1 MAADTADVGAGAER
15 PSFTSRLLSMPGALR
30 GRLITLEGIDGAG
43 KSTHLPWLAE
53 LLAQIGRQVWVTRE
67 PGGTPLGERLR
78 ELLLREPMAH
88 VTEALLM
95 FAARREHC
103 EREIWP
109 RLAQGTWV
117 LCDRFTD
124 ATYAYQGGGHG
135 VTATLIADMERVA
148 LDDFRPDLTLVFD
161 VPVGVGRA
169 RLADG
174 RSLDKFERQ
183 QSEFFERV
191 RATYLARAAADPKR
205 CRVVDSTQP
214 LAKVRQQLA
223 AIFALS

>member
-1 MAADTADVGAGAER
+1 MRRESAAPILDR
-15 PSFTSRLLSMPGALR
+15 SLFRLHPMPEALR

-43 KSTHLPWLAE
+43 KSTHLLWLAD
-53 LLAQIGRQVWVTRE
+53 LLGQAGKAVWITRE
-67 PGGTPLGERLR
+67 PGGTALGERLR

-109 RLAQGTWV
+109 RLGQGITV

-135 VTATLIADMERVA
+135 VAATLIRDMERVA
-148 LDDFRPDLTLVFD
+148 LDDFRPDLTLIFD
-161 VPVGVGRA
+161 VPVSVGRE
-169 RLADG
+169 RLANG
-174 RSLDKFERQ
+174 RTLDKFERQ

-191 RATYLARAAADPKR
+191 RATYLARAAAEPER
-205 CRVVDSTQP
+205 CRIVDSTQP
-214 LAKVRQQLA
+214 MESVREQLA
-223 AIFALS
+223 AILATP